1 MSLLYLNGSFSLEEE
16 HCSDGWSNNSLSTLS
31 IEKNISTEESFC
43 DRYWDNIACWPATKS
58 GVTLAMPCNSFKAF
72 MDLFLSTGR
81 VQSDIKGFAYLKC
94 NESGHWNNRTNYI
107 ECTNL
112 LNDILSD
119 EETRKH
125 VRHAV
130 SIITFSLCLT
140 SMVFLLISLGIY
152 SFFKSL
158 QSDRLRV
165 HKNFMSALM
174 IRYVVSVVYYEP
186 YIYGDPSP
194 FVWFKVYGKGLLCK
208 GILILLMF
216 GYIAPVFWM
225 FVEGMYLNSR
235 ITTNVFES
243 KAPMKMFYL
252 IGWCVP
258 FLCVLTWAI
267 AMSIAVDDESCV
279 VPTPSKIPD
288 SCNKTSL
295 CWEGYN
301 EMPYSTILSIPMTIA
316 LIVNL
321 LFLIN
326 IVRIV
331 VTRYRGIG
339 GERRSDVRRNMA
351 GGRYSSNS
359 HGSSS
364 IVVLPPSHQSDN
376 VRIRKAVRATLILF
390 PLLGITHLLFF
401 INPRNGTHDK
411 IYMLFNASLQSS
423 QGILLSVLY
432 CFTTTE
438 VRDTIRRHFHRIS
451 TRNEMR
457 RETIR
462 RAENMQSNLWNN
474 TTMNGPVSQSRIN
487 SFKNR
492 QGVRESDGMI
502 MQMVEMR

>member
-1 MSLLYLNGSFSLEEE
+1 
-16 HCSDGWSNNSLSTLS
+16 
-31 IEKNISTEESFC
+31 
-43 DRYWDNIACWPATKS
+43 
-58 GVTLAMPCNSFKAF
+58 
-72 MDLFLSTGR
+72 
-81 VQSDIKGFAYLKC
+81 Q
-94 NESGHWNNRTNYI
+94 
-107 ECTNL
+107 
-112 LNDILSD
+112 NDILSD

-339 GERRSDVRRNMA
+339 GERRNDVRRNMA